1 MSATVLKLRRAALR
15 GLVAVAW
22 AAPALA
28 QAPPETGALRFDAR
42 LVPAGAVLGATAAGA
57 LAPVLLAGHLP
68 HGTCPLPSCDPAG
81 LSFLDRGT
89 VGPVRS
95 GAATLSD
102 GALLATAGGA
112 AILLFGDA
120 HGDLAVAREDL
131 TVFAQAV
138 GTATLITNWAKVL
151 VHRPRP
157 FRYTAAAGGGVNTV
171 ESGLS
176 FPSGHTAGAFA
187 AAFAYWSIQSRRGT
201 ASARRTRI
209 VALVAAAAATGVLR
223 VVAREHFPT
232 DVMAGAA
239 LGAAVGWT
247 VPRLYPVTRD
257 TLPRRQM

>member
-28 QAPPETGALRFDAR
+28 QAPPATAALRFDAR
-42 LVPAGAVLGATAAGA
+42 LLPAGAVLGATAAVA
-57 LAPVLLAGHLP
+57 LAPVLLSAHLP

-89 VGPVRS
+89 VGPVRA

-102 GALLATAGGA
+102 AALLATAGGA
-112 AILLFGDA
+112 GLLLFGEA
-120 HGDLAVAREDL
+120 HGDWARAREDL

-138 GTATLITNWAKVL
+138 GTATLLTDWAKVL
-151 VHRPRP
+151 FHRPRP
-157 FRYTAAAGGGVNTV
+157 FRYTAAAGGGVNTI

-176 FPSGHTAGAFA
+176 FPSGHATGAFA

-223 VVAREHFPT
+223 VASREHFPT
-232 DVMAGAA
+232 DVMAGAV

-247 VPRLYPVTRD
+247 VPLLYPVQRSRPP
-257 TLPRRQM
+257 L